1 MNKWHWLFLCLVAVL
16 SAGCGSSS
24 SIELIPRG
32 SREQARDIKAQAIS
46 AWKPGLDLASLRGQ
60 VVVLDFWATWCG
72 PCRMELP
79 DLVKL
84 YDKYHSKGV
93 EIIGLSSEG
102 QDMKPQDYF
111 NKFISQYGMDYPVGL
126 AGTETLAD
134 YGIRGIPATFFIDKQ
149 GKVAL
154 SFVGVH
160 PLEDFVG
167 AVDQLL
173 KE

>member
-1 MNKWHWLFLCLVAVL
+1 
-16 SAGCGSSS
+16 
-24 SIELIPRG
+24 
-32 SREQARDIKAQAIS
+32 
-46 AWKPGLDLASLRGQ
+46 
-60 VVVLDFWATWCG
+60 
-72 PCRMELP
+72 MEIP
-79 DLVKL
+79 DLIKL

-93 EIIGLSSEG
+93 EVIGLSSEG
-102 QDMKPQDYF
+102 QDLKPQDYF
-111 NKFISQYGMDYPVGL
+111 KKFISQYGMDYPVGL

-134 YGIRGIPATFFIDKQ
+134 YGIRGIPASFFIDKQ

-160 PLEDFVG
+160 PEEDFTA

>member
-1 MNKWHWLFLCLVAVL
+1 MNKWFWVFIWSAAVL
-16 SAGCGSSS
+16 CGGCGTSS
-24 SIELIPRG
+24 SIELIPKG
-32 SREQARDIKAQAIS
+32 SREQAREIKAQS
-46 AWKPGLDLASLRGQ
+46 LSDWKPGLDLAGLRGQ

-72 PCRMELP
+72 PCRMEIP
-79 DLVKL
+79 DLIKL

-93 EIIGLSSEG
+93 EVLGLSSEG
-102 QDMKPQDYF
+102 QDMKPQEYF
-111 NKFISQYGMDYPVGL
+111 TKFIAQSGMDYPVGL
-126 AGTETLAD
+126 AGMETLTD

-160 PLEDFVG
+160 PAEDFTG